1 MRAVDTN
8 VLVRIVTRDDEKQV
22 ESADAFI
29 ERGAWISH
37 LVLAEAIWVLRS
49 TFGLDH
55 ARIATVIEMLLGHRS
70 FTLQDADVV
79 ASALERYRSKPK
91 IGFSDCLILEIANKA
106 GHLPLGTFDR
116 DLSKFDGT
124 ERL

>member
-29 ERGAWISH
+29 ERGAWVSH

-55 ARIATVIEMLLGHRS
+55 ARIATVIEMLDS
-70 FTLQDADVV
+70 PI
-79 ASALERYRSKPK
+79 ASSSKSRVK
-91 IGFSDCLILEIANKA
+91 LDTSRWVHSTRN
-106 GHLPLGTFDR
+106 
-116 DLSKFDGT
+116 
-124 ERL
+124 